1 MERKSS
7 LTGGQATP
15 SAPANQSKREAPV
28 IQKKEEEEEGEEEE
42 EDWLAG
48 ALGRKKALA
57 SSSNE
62 AKKLK
67 PEDSS
72 GLGGEPEHEPFIR

>member
-28 IQKKEEEEEGEEEE
+28 IQKKEEEGEEEE

-72 GLGGEPEHEPFIR
+72 GLGGEPEQEPFIR